1 MLEPTADGF
10 RNYLKTKHSVKTEE
24 LLLDRASLLGLSA
37 PEMTVLLGGL
47 RVLGANAGVGIS
59 LGDDCVVEAGLYV
72 TAGTRVT
79 VRTEAGADVVKA
91 VDLSGTPGLLFRRN
105 SQTGTV
111 EAIAR
116 SGGQVELN
124 TALHQN

>member
-1 MLEPTADGF
+1 MCIRDRTA
-10 RNYLKTKHSVKTEE
+10 
-24 LLLDRASLLGLSA
+24 
-37 PEMTVLLGGL
+37 
-47 RVLGANAGVGIS
+47 
-59 LGDDCVVEAGLYV
+59 
-72 TAGTRVT
+72 

>member
-1 MLEPTADGF
+1 M
-10 RNYLKTKHSVKTEE
+10 TE
-24 LLLDRASLLGLSA
+24 L
-37 PEMTVLLGGL
+37 T
-47 RVLGANAGVGIS
+47 
-59 LGDDCVVEAGLYV
+59 
-72 TAGTRVT
+72 
-79 VRTEAGADVVKA
+79 RTEAGADVVKA